1 MKEKTLA
8 QEQMFLSPYAFKSKD
23 TVGRIREEKPCP
35 MRTDFQRD
43 RDRIIHCKAFRR
55 LKNKTQ
61 VFFSPEGD
69 HYRTRLTHTLAVSQV
84 ARGIARVLSLNE
96 DLTEAIAL
104 GHDLGHT
111 PFGHSGERIL
121 QELNPNGFQHN
132 EQSGRVVDILEN
144 EGLGLNLTREVV
156 DGIINHKLK
165 CNPKTLEGKAVS
177 YADRIAYINH
187 DIDDAIDGG
196 FITLEDIPKELRQL
210 LGDTSRTRIN
220 VMLQAIYDASNG
232 KNTVE
237 MQKDV
242 DEATMALRAFLFE
255 RVYKHKTFQYEEERA
270 KRMLT
275 ALYEYFMVNP
285 EKLPEFYIKR
295 LDIDDRHTVI
305 SDYISGMSDMYAVN
319 TFSQIFIPKTWKL
332 Q

>member
-23 TVGRIREEKPCP
+23 TIGRIREEKPCP

-275 ALYEYFMVNP
+275 ALYEYFMANP

>member
-237 MQKDV
+237 MQEDV

-275 ALYEYFMVNP
+275 ALYEYFMANP

-295 LDIDDRHTVI
+295 LDIDDKHTVI